1 MCLLNGDVGGQL
13 FAAHEFSTIY
23 TTHKDGTITKDK
35 IPIKTIIRDA
45 VHTYAQEPYSNI
57 IINDLESCGVE
68 LLDYTCDDSIMYIF
82 EQRKRESD
90 PWVSQICFSGSYMAD
105 LWETEYLNQNEQS
118 WDIYKDVESGG
129 QVIHYHLLKRI
140 NPQED
145 PDTTAGYRATDLVYP
160 QDLVVPI
167 GGNIVTVL
175 DSIVK
180 MLGEFEYFYDIDGRF
195 VFQQKKIYFNSSW
208 SNAITTDGETH
219 YDSIANN
226 SAIAYNFLSGYLIDS
241 FQNKPNLNAIRNDYS
256 VWGKRKTS
264 TGSEVTIHMRY
275 AIDHRPTTYWSLL
288 EQRLYMSN
296 AYSYDV
302 PIDFE
307 KTSGGSPVVDS
318 DGNFKYIYTTIK
330 GNYDWRELIYQMA
343 RDNLKATTMTR
354 ALSLALAKNMYHYD
368 YYKMKIRGQNNKDFR
383 SFYKYNDL
391 TNKFE
396 RLSKKEVAA
405 DADDSIVRESAV
417 RAPYFGQTEFEYCE
431 EHQIPL
437 FGPDST
443 LAKWTL
449 TEDNIEKLNQIMR
462 LGKQPIE
469 WHAYSQGGG
478 YWTYSSTY
486 QDSAGVNRAMT
497 AYPDYDYLTNNYNNR
512 YYNIIYDGSKS
523 VEERQTELNKI
534 KKLQEQESYWISQLT
549 ADNLIDDMRR
559 ELDEWSDTFKTG
571 YDAYYADMLQF
582 WPLLYR
588 TENVIEFM
596 YDEDGKIQLDDAGQP
611 AYSSNSIKPAEWK
624 RWCQNNYWNPD
635 LMTYNSDTE
644 MVQFKN
650 PELLLFWI
658 DFIEADQDP
667 LVQQYAVDIIGRRS
681 KSINDDKVKAIYFR
695 DTPLLLFVSEDY
707 TPVEG
712 EENLAYVR
720 INIVPPISNY
730 FKISAQGKSAKSVMD
745 SLLYDG
751 TYYQESITLS
761 AIPVYYLEPNVRI
774 QVQDDTTG
782 INGQYLIKS
791 ISLQLSHDGFMSITA
806 TRVADSIL

>member
-1 MCLLNGDVGGQL
+1 MCLINGDVGGQL

-35 IPIKTIIRDA
+35 IPIKTIIRDCI
-45 VHTYAQEPYSNI
+45 HTYAQEPYSNI
-57 IINDLESCGVE
+57 VINDLESCGVE

-82 EQRKRESD
+82 EQRRGETE

-105 LWETEYLNQNEQS
+105 LWEAEYASQNEQS
-118 WDIYKDVESGG
+118 WDIYKNVTQND
-129 QVIHYHLLKRI
+129 QTIHYHLLKRI
-140 NPQED
+140 NPKED
-145 PDTTAGYRATDLVYP
+145 PDTTAGYRATDLIYP

-175 DSIVK
+175 DNIVK

-195 VFQQKKIYFNSSW
+195 IFQKKKIYFNSSW
-208 SNAITTDGETH
+208 SNAITTDGETY

-226 SAIAYNFLSGYLIDS
+226 SAVAYNFLSGYLIDS

-256 VWGKRKTS
+256 VWGKRKNASGT
-264 TGSEVTIHMRY
+264 ELTIHMRY
-275 AIDHRPTTYWSLL
+275 AIDHRPTTYWSLI

-296 AYSYDV
+296 AYKYEIPTKYATDNQGN
-302 PIDFE
+302 PLYNPD
-307 KTSGGSPVVDS
+307 GSLQ
-318 DGNFKYIYTTIK
+318 YTESITIT

-343 RDNLKATTMTR
+343 RDNLKATTMIRAITL
-354 ALSLALAKNMYHYD
+354 ALSKNYYHYD
-368 YYKMKIRGQNNKDFR
+368 YYKMKIRGQNQKDFR
-383 SFYKYNDL
+383 GFYKYNDL

-396 RLSKKEVAA
+396 KLSKKQVAA
-405 DADDSIVRESAV
+405 DADDSIIRESSVRE
-417 RAPYFGQTEFEYCE
+417 PYFGQEEFEYCE
-431 EHQIPL
+431 EHNIPL
-437 FGPDST
+437 FGPDKT
-443 LAKWTL
+443 LAHWVL
-449 TEDNIEKLNQIMR
+449 TEEDIFDLNRKMQNGYYRDENNRQVWYFEDQNDNNRRFYFSK
-462 LGKQPIE
+462 
-469 WHAYSQGGG
+469 YS
-478 YWTYSSTY
+478 
-486 QDSAGVNRAMT
+486 
-497 AYPDYDYLTNNYNNR
+497 DYDYRTNGYSTK
-512 YYNIIYDGSKS
+512 YYNIIYDGTKT
-523 VEERQTELNKI
+523 VEERQEELRQLNNM
-534 KKLQEQESYWISQLT
+534 KKQEDFFISQAT
-549 ADNLIDDMRR
+549 TSNLIEDMRR

-588 TENVIEFM
+588 SENVIEFM
-596 YDEDGKIQLDDAGQP
+596 YDENGKIQLDDSGQP
-611 AYSSNSIKPAEWK
+611 AYSANTIKPAEWK

-635 LMTYNSDTE
+635 LMTYNPDTE

-650 PELLLFWI
+650 PELLTFWF

-667 LVQQYAVDIIGRRS
+667 QVQQYAVDIIGRRS

-745 SLLYDG
+745 SMLYDG
-751 TYYQESITLS
+751 TYYQESVTIS
-761 AIPVYYLEPNVRI
+761 SIPIYYLEPNVRI

-782 INGQYLIKS
+782 INGQYLVKS
-791 ISLQLSHDGFMSITA
+791 ISIQLSHDGFMSITA
-806 TRVADSIL
+806 TRVAETIL